1 METIKVYLDNMFLN
15 IPDSEQVRRVKSEL
29 YDMMEDKYHE
39 LLNEGKPENEAV
51 GIVISEFGNLEE
63 LKEELGLDRQGE
75 EQPFFEAKEEKEGK
89 KEEQNQE
96 EQEEKENTK
105 ESGKKKNKKKGAK
118 KKFRD
123 QDIEEREV
131 SFDEVE
137 DYLQAT
143 AMASNGIGI
152 GVMLCVWSPAA
163 IVALSERGNWGVA
176 LGLALLFVLV
186 AAGVGLF
193 ILAGTKLEMF
203 KYLKK
208 EVLRIDPG
216 IEQFIR
222 EEQEAFH
229 QSFVLQIAAGVILCV
244 ISPVQLVVSS
254 VLELPD
260 TLILLSVGMLL
271 ILVGA
276 GCFLLVRAGMRQD
289 AYHVLLQEESYLKEK
304 KTGVLKIFDS
314 VYWLLVLIIYLNWS
328 FSAGSWGVSWM
339 IWLIAG
345 VAYTPLINML
355 RGK

>member
-1 METIKVYLDNMFLN
+1 METIKVYLDNMFLS

-29 YDMMEDKYHE
+29 YDMMEDKYRE
-39 LLNEGKPENEAV
+39 LRNEGKPENEAV

-63 LKEELGLDRQGE
+63 LKEELGLNRQE
-75 EQPFFEAKEEKEGK
+75 EDQTYFDAKEEKR
-89 KEEQNQE
+89 
-96 EQEEKENTK
+96 EEKEQKNPEK
-105 ESGKKKNKKKGAK
+105 QEEGSKGNGKNKNKKKGAK

-123 QDIEEREV
+123 QDIKEREV

-137 DYLQAT
+137 DYLQAM
-143 AMASNGIGI
+143 AAASNGIGI

-163 IVALSERGNWGVA
+163 IVAFAEQESWGVA
-176 LGLALLFVLV
+176 LGLALLFILV

-193 ILAGTKLEMF
+193 ILAGSKLEMF
-203 KYLKK
+203 QYLKK
-208 EVLRIDPG
+208 EILRIDPG

-244 ISPVQLVVSS
+244 ISPVQVVVCS
-254 VLELPD
+254 VLELSD
-260 TLILLSVGMLL
+260 TLILCSVGMLL

-276 GCFLLVRAGMRQD
+276 GSFLLVRAGMRQD

-304 KTGVLKIFDS
+304 KTGFLKIFDS
-314 VYWLLVLIIYLNWS
+314 VYWLLVSIIYLNWS
-328 FSAGSWGVSWM
+328 FSSGSWGVSWM

-345 VAYTPLINML
+345 VAYRPLVNML
-355 RGK
+355 KE